1 MYDERL
7 TAPPLM
13 WLLPVG
19 SGISFG
25 LVFMIFGAVPGLI
38 GLVAGGAGAAV
49 LLSSYGSARIRVVQ
63 GLLVAG
69 EARVPVGALG
79 ESFAMDRDECLA
91 WRTHKANGRA
101 FMLLRSYIPTGLR
114 VMVTDPADPTPY
126 LYLSTR
132 TPERLAEAVEAAKA
146 EAAQADAA
154 QTVPAQAEAAPAE
167 APTDAAP
174 TAPQTA

>member
-1 MYDERL
+1 MGAMYDERL
-7 TAPPLM
+7 TAPPTM

-69 EARVPVGALG
+69 EARIPVQALG
-79 ESFAMDRDECLA
+79 ESFAMDREECLA

-101 FMLLRSYIPTGLR
+101 FMLLRSYIPTGIR

-132 TPERLAEAVEAAKA
+132 HPERLAQAIETARA
-146 EAAQADAA
+146 EAAEAGAP
-154 QTVPAQAEAAPAE
+154 VPAAPGAEVPAPSAQ
-167 APTDAAP
+167 
-174 TAPQTA
+174 QTA